1 MRLCVTIMIILVFFG
16 QGKRGKFLSLPWKL
30 VKHVTSKHHLN
41 WIYICR
47 FWKWAAWHVELSTML
62 SVFLS
67 RIIFQPKLFAVR
79 WSLCRTS
86 CGPGS
91 SPALAEVSRRGG
103 AGRGGVT
110 PVLDYGELSPGSGT
124 SLLLRPEDNSPFS
137 SWARRD
143 KSTSSDNL
151 SNLYS
156 QISGI
161 STYEDYEGGWL
172 HVRRVRVLCPDQ
184 QVQSL
189 HRRSGIIKNG
199 SSVADRNPGN
209 AVVVGI
215 VNVILICGEQG
226 E

>member
-91 SPALAEVSRRGG
+91 SPALAEASRRGG
-103 AGRGGVT
+103 AGRGGAGWG
-110 PVLDYGELSPGSGT
+110 DSGPRLRGAQ
-124 SLLLRPEDNSPFS
+124 SGVRHQPPAAPRGQLPLLLLGQERQVLLLERPV
-137 SWARRD
+137 
-143 KSTSSDNL
+143 
-151 SNLYS
+151 YS
-156 QISGI
+156 VLPDLGH
-161 STYEDYEGGWL
+161 L
-172 HVRRVRVLCPDQ
+172 HLRGLW
-184 QVQSL
+184 
-189 HRRSGIIKNG
+189 G
-199 SSVADRNPGN
+199 SSSQSNISMKCSSSAGN
-209 AVVVGI
+209 K
-215 VNVILICGEQG
+215 VNNLWNV
-226 E
+226 